1 MSASKQMETVEKVI
15 GENVFY
21 IRPFAAFTA
30 ANISGDL
37 AKILT
42 PMIGGLLPAVAG
54 ALSAKEKME
63 KANDNDENNVLDDIE
78 VEDIADGLSHA
89 FEGLSG
95 DKVER
100 MMKRLLIDS
109 GNIAYE
115 NEDTNGKAVPLTYN
129 AANEIFCG
137 EVQDMYIL
145 CAHVI
150 ALNFKGFFKRLGVQS
165 GVLQKVME
173 LVKMAPGMKDMEN
186 STSADSEN
194 SN

>member
-1 MSASKQMETVEKVI
+1 MATSKQIEPIEKRI
-15 GENVFY
+15 GDNIFY

-63 KANDNDENNVLDDIE
+63 KANDNNENNILDDIE
-78 VEDIADGLSHA
+78 VEDIA
-89 FEGLSG
+89 EGLSNAFNGLTG

-100 MMKRLLIDS
+100 IMKRLLIDS
-109 GNIAYE
+109 RNISYE
-115 NEDTNGKAVPLTYN
+115 NEETDGKAVYLTEN
-129 AANEIFCG
+129 VANELFCG

-150 ALNFKGFFKRLGVQS
+150 AINFKGFFKRLGTQF
-165 GVLQKVME
+165 GNLQDVMQMMMKV
-173 LVKMAPGMKDMEN
+173 PGSKNMEN